1 MDNHC
6 SGRFPLMILPLSVLV
21 IKEFF
26 AGITGLL
33 TIKKTNKVM
42 GAVWHGKVTT
52 LSLYGMM
59 LVHLV
64 WYHISDEASHILIGA
79 CTAIMLLSA
88 VLYGIWNMKILLQKP
103 QTEI

>member
-1 MDNHC
+1 M
-6 SGRFPLMILPLSVLV
+6 FVIEILLDAVLGQLV
-21 IKEFF
+21 LGWGYGYI
-26 AGITGLL
+26 
-33 TIKKTNKVM
+33 
-42 GAVWHGKVTT
+42 
-52 LSLYGMM
+52 LYGMM

-88 VLYGIWNMKILLQKP
+88 VLYGIRNMKILLEKP